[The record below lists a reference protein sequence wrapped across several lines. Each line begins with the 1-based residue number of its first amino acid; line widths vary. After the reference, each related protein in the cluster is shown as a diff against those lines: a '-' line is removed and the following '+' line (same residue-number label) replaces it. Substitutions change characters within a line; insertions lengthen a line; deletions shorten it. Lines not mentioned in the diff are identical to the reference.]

1 MIDQLW
7 APWRVQ
13 LFEQKSRLDSCI
25 FCEFPSRP
33 EAEDCKTLIVHRGE
47 SAFIIQNAFP
57 YSNGHL
63 MVIPYRHTGS
73 LDSLTEAEAQET
85 LRLVRLS
92 VNLLKAVYSPEG
104 FNIGMNLGAAAG
116 AGIASH
122 LHWHVVPRWTGD
134 TNFMTALGGVRVVP
148 ESLPATHER
157 LRAALPA
164 VIEACKSRA

>member
-13 LFEQKSRLDSCI
+13 LFDQKNRPDCCI
-25 FCEFPSRP
+25 FCDFPARP
-33 EAEDCKTLIVHRGE
+33 ESEDRDTLIVHRGE
-47 SAFIIQNAFP
+47 YAFIIQNAFP

-73 LDSLTEAEAQET
+73 LDTLTDAELLET
-85 LRLVRLS
+85 SHLARLGVD
-92 VNLLKAVYSPEG
+92 LLTAIYKPEG
-104 FNIGMNLGAAAG
+104 FNLGMNLGTAAG
-116 AGIASH
+116 AGIAGH
-122 LHWHVVPRWTGD
+122 LHWHVVPRWAGD

-148 ESLPATHER
+148 ESLQATHER

-164 VIEACKSRA
+164 VLAATARAR